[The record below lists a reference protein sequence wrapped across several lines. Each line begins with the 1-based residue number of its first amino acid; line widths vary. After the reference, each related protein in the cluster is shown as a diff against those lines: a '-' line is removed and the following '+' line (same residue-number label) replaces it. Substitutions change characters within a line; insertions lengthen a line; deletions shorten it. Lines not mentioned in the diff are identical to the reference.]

1 MNPSTSFENY
11 DFSRTDSI
19 NIVWRNLPEQYPPH
33 WHTYYEIVLTLE
45 GEVGY
50 QIGNQIYRLGP
61 KDLLFIWPG
70 EIHSV
75 LNASGGAYLIVQIAD
90 AFFPQSAEK
99 ARLLERL
106 SALHYIPSQRGGEL
120 SETIKNGV
128 LTLREL
134 FPSTDS
140 IRSLRMRVIVYQ
152 ILLNLYDAIGK
163 KEQASQESSE
173 VQRNPHSMEAI
184 SKACTYITEN
194 CDQELTLDA
203 VAAYAGL
210 SRYHFSRSFKECM
223 HVPFVTYLSEK
234 RIARAVSL
242 LSDPEITITQ
252 AAFRSGFSSI
262 ASFNRCFRKF
272 KSCTPTQYRKLYISE
287 YTERQKE

>member
-33 WHTYYEIVLTLE
+33 WHTYYEIVLALD

-50 QIGNQIYRLGP
+50 QIEDKEYRLSP
-61 KDLLFIWPG
+61 SDLLFIWPG

-75 LNASGGAYLIVQIAD
+75 INASGGSYLIVQIAD
-90 AFFPQSAEK
+90 AFFPESAEK
-99 ARLLERL
+99 ARLLERI
-106 SALHYIPSQRGGEL
+106 SALHYISAQRG
-120 SETIKNGV
+120 ETLPKTIEKGV
-128 LTLREL
+128 LTLRDL
-134 FPSTDS
+134 FSSSED

-152 ILLNLYDAIGK
+152 ILLNLYDTLGK
-163 KEQASQESSE
+163 ADPAGQENAGAA
-173 VQRNPHSMEAI
+173 RNPHAMEAI
-184 SKACTYITEN
+184 SRACAYITEN

-223 HVPFVTYLSEK
+223 HVSFVTYLSEK
-234 RIARAVSL
+234 RVARAVSL
-242 LSDPEITITQ
+242 LSDPQITITQ

-262 ASFNRCFRKF
+262 ASFNRSFRKL
-272 KSCTPTQYRKLYISE
+272 KNCTPTQYRKLYISE
-287 YTERQKE
+287 YTAREKE